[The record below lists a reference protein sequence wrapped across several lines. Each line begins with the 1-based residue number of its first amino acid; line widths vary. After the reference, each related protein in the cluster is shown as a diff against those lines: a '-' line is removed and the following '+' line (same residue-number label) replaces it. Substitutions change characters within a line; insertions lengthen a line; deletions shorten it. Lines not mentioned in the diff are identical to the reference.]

1 MSRVAVVTGAAGGI
15 GAATC
20 SLLAERGWDVVGIV
34 RRDPPA
40 DQPRWRTADC
50 AQPAELEAA
59 LADLDRIDGLVNNAA
74 LQHGR
79 PLLETSVREWD
90 SVLAVNLRAPFCAIK
105 LAAER
110 LSATGGSVV
119 NVSSVHAVATS
130 PNVAPYAASKAG
142 LEGLT
147 RAAALELAP
156 RSIRVNAVVPGAVE
170 TRALR
175 RGLERMEAGDGER
188 SLLERTPLRRIG
200 APAEIAEAIA
210 FLLDGERSG
219 FMTGQTLVVDGG
231 ALARLSTE

>member
-15 GAATC
+15 GTATC
-20 SLLAERGWDVVGIV
+20 SLLAERGWDVVGID

-40 DQPRWRTADC
+40 GEPGWRTADC
-50 AQPAELEAA
+50 AEPAELEAA
-59 LADLDRIDGLVNNAA
+59 LADLERIDGLVNNAA

-79 PLLETSVREWD
+79 PLLETSLREWD
-90 SVLAVNLRAPFCAIK
+90 SLLAVNLRAPFCAIK

-110 LSATGGSVV
+110 LSATAGSVV
-119 NVSSVHAVATS
+119 NVASVHALATS

-142 LEGLT
+142 LVGLT

-156 RSIRVNAVVPGAVE
+156 GSIRVNAVLPGAVD
-170 TRALR
+170 TSAFRSS
-175 RGLERMEAGDGER
+175 LERMEADDGER
-188 SLLERTPLRRIG
+188 SLIERTPLRRIG

-231 ALARLSTE
+231 ALIRLSTE